1 MKFDT
6 TYHFINP
13 YLKFIR
19 YKQKNIL
26 IVFIIGGII
35 GFLYSAN
42 QKINYE
48 SKLTFAINKD
58 DYTSNTTFSNLIS
71 KQIGLENTDLF
82 SEDNIINI
90 LKSKKTINNVFL
102 SVDTFSNKSCTLAD
116 FYFENEFRNSFSEKV
131 SFPIHQSIKNY
142 SSKQLEILS
151 QMNDE
156 FISKNIKINPINRN
170 VSIYQVNIIS
180 NNERFSN
187 SFTQKL
193 LNTTND
199 FYYEIMTNKKKLII
213 QNLEK
218 RLQALK
224 DTIYYL
230 NNETAFTKDCNLNT
244 INFNSK
250 APISVIENKLSTY
263 TTVYNEIFKQI
274 EMERFNYLK
283 IAPLI
288 QVIDKP
294 KYPLNQIK
302 INTLPAIIWF
312 GYFAVF
318 FFFSFSLLKKLTQ
331 KSKE

>member
-13 YLKFIR
+13 YLKLIR
-19 YKQKNIL
+19 YKQKYIL
-26 IVFIIGGII
+26 TFFIIGGLI
-35 GFLYSAN
+35 GFLYSRN

-58 DYTSNTTFSNLIS
+58 DYTSNTSLSNLIS
-71 KQIGLENTDLF
+71 NQIGLENTDLF
-82 SEDNIINI
+82 SEDNIIHI

-116 FYFENEFRNSFSEKV
+116 FYYQNEFRNSFSEKV
-131 SFPIHQSIKNY
+131 SFPIHQSLKNY
-142 SSKQLEILS
+142 SSKQLEILT

-156 FISKNIKINPINRN
+156 FISKNIKINPIDRN

-193 LNTTND
+193 INATND
-199 FYYEIMTNKKKLII
+199 FYYEIMTNKKKII
-213 QNLEK
+213 IENLENQ
-218 RLQALK
+218 LQALK

-230 NNETAFTKDCNLNT
+230 NNEKAFIKDYNLNT

-250 APISVIENKLSTY
+250 VPISVIENKLSTY
-263 TTVYNEIFKQI
+263 TSLYKEIFKQV
-274 EMERFNYLK
+274 EMEKFNYLK
-283 IAPLI
+283 ITPLI
-288 QVIDKP
+288 QIIDKP

-318 FFFSFSLLKKLTQ
+318 FFFSFSFLKKLTQ
-331 KSKE
+331 NPKE